1 MTATDNV
8 ALKLAPGAR
17 HALIGPNG
25 AGKTTLVNLLTGIV
39 KPTAGQVLLEG
50 EDVTALSAPAR
61 VRRGLSRTFQIN
73 QLFPDMTPAEQLCL
87 AIGERLNQGA
97 ELVWRR
103 GRRYRRSLARSRS
116 CCARFDLLGVMDQP
130 TRELAYGRQRLLEI
144 ALALAAR
151 PRVLL
156 LDEPAAGVPEGERA
170 DILAALAALPAEVT
184 ILLIE
189 HDMDLVFRFAERISV
204 LVAGRLLMEGE
215 PAARSP
221 PTSACARSISEPT
234 RMADLLAVEGLAAGY
249 GEARVIA
256 GLDLR
261 SRRRPLAR
269 PARTQRNRQDD
280 AAQFADRRHDA
291 PCRAHPLCRRGRHA
305 LPPHRRARLGLGWT
319 PQERNIFRSLSVEE
333 NLTAVA
339 LPGPGRWRG
348 SMRCFPDSR
357 SARATAGGNCRAANS
372 RCWRSAAR

>member
-1 MTATDNV
+1 VSASALETRGLICRFGGLTATDNV

-25 AGKTTLVNLLTGIV
+25 AGKTTLVNLLTGV
-39 KPTAGQVLLEG
+39 VRPTAGQVLLEG
-50 EDVTALSAPAR
+50 QDVTALSAPAR

-87 AIGERLNQGA
+87 AIGERLNK
-97 ELVWRR
+97 
-103 GRRYRRSLARSRS
+103 GRDWLSVAGVDSAVADEVEDLLR
-116 CCARFDLLGVMDQP
+116 RFDLLAVMDQP

-204 LVAGRLLMEGE
+204 LVAGRLLMEGS
-215 PAARSP
+215 PAEV
-221 PTSACARSISEPT
+221 SA
-234 RMADLLAVEGLAAGY
+234 D
-249 GEARVIA
+249 ARVREVYLGA
-256 GLDLR
+256 
-261 SRRRPLAR
+261 
-269 PARTQRNRQDD
+269 D
-280 AAQFADRRHDA
+280 AH
-291 PCRAHPLCRRGRHA
+291 G
-305 LPPHRRARLGLGWT
+305 
-319 PQERNIFRSLSVEE
+319 
-333 NLTAVA
+333 
-339 LPGPGRWRG
+339 
-348 SMRCFPDSR
+348 
-357 SARATAGGNCRAANS
+357 
-372 RCWRSAAR
+372 